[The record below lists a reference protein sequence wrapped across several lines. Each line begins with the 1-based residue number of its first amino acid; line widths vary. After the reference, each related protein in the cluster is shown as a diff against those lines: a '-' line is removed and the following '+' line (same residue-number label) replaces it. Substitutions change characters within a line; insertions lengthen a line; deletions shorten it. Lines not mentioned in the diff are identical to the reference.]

1 MGNGKIDSFSALCR
15 RKKWMGATRPAM
27 RRPFLAPSGVSTGC
41 LFNNRQDEAAVV
53 AGKADVLEGYGI
65 GPSEAETIDAHPWI
79 GRRVPDPPGPISLAR
94 KGNCYHRSLRLMPEP
109 PITNCTPF
117 LPSSVK
123 VAISTGPK
131 GPAAFP
137 IHKLTV
143 QNQESPNLA
152 SLTTVMGLVED
163 TSHIPTRGQ
172 RRS

>member
-1 MGNGKIDSFSALCR
+1 MGNGKIDSFPALCR

-27 RRPFLAPSGVSTGC
+27 RPPFLAASGVSTGC

-94 KGNCYHRSLRLMPEP
+94 KGN
-109 PITNCTPF
+109 
-117 LPSSVK
+117 SS
-123 VAISTGPK
+123 
-131 GPAAFP
+131 P

-152 SLTTVMGLVED
+152 SLTTVMGL
-163 TSHIPTRGQ
+163 
-172 RRS
+172 